1 MLRTRPFGKTG
12 FNVTE
17 VSMGGIPII
26 GMEDKDEA
34 ASVVNYAID
43 KGMNYLDNARA
54 YGNSEEKMGLVM
66 KTRRD
71 EVFLATK
78 SHDRTYDGAWKHLE
92 TSLHDLQTDHLDL
105 WQVHDVSTRDIWNE
119 VMGPDG
125 AFKAFAKARDEGIVK
140 HIGITGH
147 NDDTLCT
154 AVESGE
160 FESVLCVYNLAI
172 HSSGKKLLPL
182 CKERGV
188 AICVMKPLSGGLFF
202 RREELAIDPLRAWH
216 FVLQNDCVSTGVAG
230 ANCLRDIDQAIAA
243 SESFSPLADEE
254 TAELVAKATALG
266 DNVCRNCQYC
276 RDCPQE
282 IDVPKI
288 MQMFDESRVFGYEW
302 PRFRREYAALEP
314 KADACVEC
322 NACLE
327 ACPFDLPVVERL
339 QKFHAQFNQPV

>member
-1 MLRTRPFGKTG
+1 MIRTRPFGKTG
-12 FNVTE
+12 FEVTE

-26 GMEDKDEA
+26 GMPDKEEA
-34 ASVVNYAID
+34 AAVVSYAID

-54 YGNSEEKMGLVM
+54 YGDSEEKMGLVM

-78 SHDRTYDGAWKHLE
+78 TTERTREGALKHLE
-92 TSLHDLQTDHLDL
+92 ESLAALQTDHLDL
-105 WQVHDVSTRDIWNE
+105 WQMHDISTQALWDQT
-119 VMGPDG
+119 MGPDG
-125 AFKAFAKARDEGIVK
+125 AFEAAVKMRDEGVVK

-147 NDDTLCT
+147 NDDTLIQ

-160 FESVLCVYNLAI
+160 YASVLCVYNLAI

-182 CKERGV
+182 AKERGV
-188 AICVMKPLSGGLFF
+188 AICVMKPLSGGLLF
-202 RREELAIDPLRAWH
+202 RREELAIDPLKAWH

-230 ANCLRDIDQAIAA
+230 ANCFRDIDQAIAA
-243 SESFSPLADEE
+243 SKGFAPLADEE
-254 TAELVAKATALG
+254 TAELIGKATALG
-266 DNVCRNCQYC
+266 ENVCRNCQYC

-282 IDVPKI
+282 IDVPRI
-288 MQMFDESRVFGYEW
+288 MQLFDESRAFGYEW
-302 PRFRREYAALEP
+302 PRFRREYGEIEP

-322 NACLE
+322 SACLE

-339 QKFHAQFNQPV
+339 KQFHAAYNQPV